1 MAKRN
6 PNGAGSYQVKKNG
19 TIRYTIMDGF
29 RPDGKPNYKYFYGK
43 TKKAAK
49 EKADQ
54 YFQDKHDG
62 LKVDAKTNFSDFAD
76 FWYESHKSRIT
87 ETTAQHY
94 FYTLRKIKDCFGTR
108 DIKTIKAA
116 DVEYVLDKYQNEG
129 YADSYVR
136 QMRGMMYQIFNK
148 AEAND
153 LIRKNPVRFAE
164 KIRSKNTKPP
174 KEAFTAFEVKLLMEH
189 LPDDRMGNSI
199 RLLLCTG
206 MRSQELLA
214 LEPRHIAKDGSYIY
228 ILQAVNLVKGTV
240 KIGPPKSKDSIRN
253 IPIPENYRCYAMAL
267 RDTNKKFIWEVGKP
281 GVPCN
286 PTYFRDKFRE
296 YLSMVDGVRILT
308 PHSCRHTYVSQ
319 LQALGV
325 DIPTIQSLCGHAEV
339 DMTQHYLHVQEPVRL
354 AAVERFGKEFGRV
367 SEPDENSNIIALTG
381 SSTEQLN
388 KDDFESEF
396 SGKIR
401 AQSGRTPNSTI
412 IKFPKSY

>member
-1 MAKRN
+1 MKIALLGDMALFGHNTAERGLYHEKFKE
-6 PNGAGSYQVKKNG
+6 VKEELAQFDYIIANLE
-19 TIRYTIMDGF
+19 TPLT
-29 RPDGKPNYKYFYGK
+29 
-43 TKKAAK
+43 
-49 EKADQ
+49 
-54 YFQDKHDG
+54 
-62 LKVDAKTNFSDFAD
+62 
-76 FWYESHKSRIT
+76 RIT
-87 ETTAQHY
+87 KTVGGKSAYIKGSPDDIEILKHLGVTHV
-94 FYTLRKIKDCFGTR
+94 TLANNHICDFLQAGA
-108 DIKTIKAA
+108 DETIKYLEAA
-116 DVEYVLDKYQNEG
+116 DIEWLLDKYQNDG
-129 YADSYVR
+129 YSDSYVR
-136 QMRGMMYQIFNK
+136 KMRGMLYQIFNK

-164 KIRSKNTKPP
+164 KIRSKNTPPP
-174 KEAFTAFEVKLLMEH
+174 KEAFTAFEVKLLMEN

-253 IPIPENYRCYAMAL
+253 IPIPENYRDCAMAL

-281 GVPCN
+281 GMPCN

-296 YLSMVDGVRILT
+296 YLAMVDGVRILT

-319 LQALGV
+319 LQALGIDV
-325 DIPTIQSLCGHAEV
+325 PTIQSLCGHAEV
-339 DMTQHYLHVQEPVRL
+339 DMTQHYLHVQENVRL
-354 AAVERFGKEFGRV
+354 AAVERFGKEFGRA
-367 SEPDENSNIIALTG
+367 SEPDENSNIVALTG

-388 KDDFESEF
+388 KDDYLIDNSDP
-396 SGKIR
+396 IR
-401 AQSGRTPNSTI
+401 AGLGRIKNGAI

>member
-1 MAKRN
+1 MAKKN
-6 PNGAGSYQVKKNG
+6 PAGAGSYLVTKYN
-19 TIRYTIMDGF
+19 TIRYCIMDGY
-29 RPDGKPNYKYFYGK
+29 RPDGKPNNKYFYGK
-43 TKKAAK
+43 TRKEAKA
-49 EKADQ
+49 KADQ

-62 LKVDAKTNFSDFAD
+62 LKVDAKTPFSDFAD
-76 FWYESHKSRIT
+76 FWYESHKSRIS
-87 ETTAQHY
+87 ETTAQGY
-94 FYTLRKIKDCFGTR
+94 LYTLEKIKSSFGDR
-108 DIKTIKAA
+108 EMKTIKAA
-116 DVEYVLDKYQNEG
+116 DIEWLLDKYQNDG
-129 YADSYVR
+129 YSDSYVR
-136 QMRGMMYQIFNK
+136 KMRGMLYQIFNK

-164 KIRSKNTKPP
+164 KIRSKNTPPP
-174 KEAFTAFEVKLLMEH
+174 KEAFTAFEVKLLMEN

-253 IPIPENYRCYAMAL
+253 IPIPENYRDCAMAL

-281 GVPCN
+281 GMPCN

-296 YLSMVDGVRILT
+296 YLAMVDGVRILT

-319 LQALGV
+319 LQALGIDV
-325 DIPTIQSLCGHAEV
+325 PTIQSLCGHAEV
-339 DMTQHYLHVQEPVRL
+339 DMTQHYLHVQENVRL
-354 AAVERFGKEFGRV
+354 AAVERFGKEFGRA
-367 SEPDENSNIIALTG
+367 SEPDENSNIVALTG

-388 KDDFESEF
+388 KDDYLIDNSDP
-396 SGKIR
+396 IR
-401 AQSGRTPNSTI
+401 AGLGRIKNGAI

>member
-1 MAKRN
+1 M
-6 PNGAGSYQVKKNG
+6 NG
-19 TIRYTIMDGF
+19 F
-29 RPDGKPNYKYFYGK
+29 
-43 TKKAAK
+43 
-49 EKADQ
+49 
-54 YFQDKHDG
+54 
-62 LKVDAKTNFSDFAD
+62 
-76 FWYESHKSRIT
+76 
-87 ETTAQHY
+87 
-94 FYTLRKIKDCFGTR
+94 
-108 DIKTIKAA
+108 
-116 DVEYVLDKYQNEG
+116 LDKYQNEG
-129 YADSYVR
+129 LSDSYVR
-136 QMRGMMYQIFNK
+136 KMRGMLYQIFNK

-164 KIRSKNTKPP
+164 KIRSKNTPPP
-174 KEAFTAFEVKLLMEH
+174 KEAFTAFEVKLLMEN

-214 LEPRHIAKDGSYIY
+214 LEPRHIAKDGSYVY
-228 ILQAVNLVKGTV
+228 VLQAVNLVKGTV
-240 KIGPPKSKDSIRN
+240 KIGPPKSKDSVRN
-253 IPIPENYRCYAMAL
+253 IPIPENYRYCAIAL

-281 GVPCN
+281 GMPCN

-319 LQALGV
+319 LQALRV
-325 DIPTIQSLCGHAEV
+325 DISTIQSLCGHAEV

-354 AAVERFGKEFGRV
+354 AAVEKFGKEFGRD

-396 SGKIR
+396 AGKIR
-401 AQSGRTPNSTI
+401 AQSGHAPKSSI

>member
-19 TIRYTIMDGF
+19 TIRYTITDGI

-62 LKVDAKTNFSDFAD
+62 LKVDVKTTFSDFAD
-76 FWYESHKSRIT
+76 FWYESHKSRVS
-87 ETTAQHY
+87 ETTAQGY
-94 FYTLRKIKDCFGTR
+94 FYTLA
-108 DIKTIKAA
+108 KTIKAT
-116 DVEYVLDKYQNEG
+116 DIEWLLDKYQNEG
-129 YADSYVR
+129 LSDSYVR
-136 QMRGMMYQIFNK
+136 KMRGMLYQIFNK

-164 KIRSKNTKPP
+164 KIRSKNTPPP
-174 KEAFTAFEVKLLMEH
+174 KEAFTAFEVKLLMEN

-228 ILQAVNLVKGTV
+228 VLQAVNMVKGTV
-240 KIGPPKSKDSIRN
+240 KIGPPKSKDSVRN
-253 IPIPENYRCYAMAL
+253 IPIPENYRYCAIAL

-281 GVPCN
+281 GMPCN

-325 DIPTIQSLCGHAEV
+325 DISTIQSLCGHAEV

-354 AAVERFGKEFGRV
+354 AAVEKFGKEFGRD